1 MDKNFFNF
9 YFSPLYFWNES
20 YDWIVKS
27 TMTSTLNVVLSDKIA
42 IHWHPIGYC
51 CNQITICSC
60 GTICCKFHSSNLFLQ
75 NESESISFGYKN
87 LDFMMTSTIIK
98 NLNRICIFK
107 MNLNTQ
113 YEIINIWIYV
123 FFFFDYENK
132 ILFYHHIKSGVK
144 SHRLS
149 NLILLNPLKPVS
161 TVVEYGKSRMIHVIS
176 QVRKLML
183 KEIEFGTENN
193 LFWRKTELD
202 LTHRFQNTNEWF
214 QEKRLWL
221 PKYFKQ
227 FLCRCPCEPKLGQI
241 FRKILIIGLWN
252 PKALASNFLLE
263 PTIPKFYL
271 RAVQPDPLKLTRFK
285 WDWST

>member
-1 MDKNFFNF
+1 
-9 YFSPLYFWNES
+9 
-20 YDWIVKS
+20 
-27 TMTSTLNVVLSDKIA
+27 
-42 IHWHPIGYC
+42 
-51 CNQITICSC
+51 
-60 GTICCKFHSSNLFLQ
+60 
-75 NESESISFGYKN
+75 
-87 LDFMMTSTIIK
+87 MMTSTIIK

-193 LFWRKTELD
+193 LF
-202 LTHRFQNTNEWF
+202 
-214 QEKRLWL
+214 
-221 PKYFKQ
+221 
-227 FLCRCPCEPKLGQI
+227 
-241 FRKILIIGLWN
+241 
-252 PKALASNFLLE
+252 
-263 PTIPKFYL
+263 
-271 RAVQPDPLKLTRFK
+271 
-285 WDWST
+285 